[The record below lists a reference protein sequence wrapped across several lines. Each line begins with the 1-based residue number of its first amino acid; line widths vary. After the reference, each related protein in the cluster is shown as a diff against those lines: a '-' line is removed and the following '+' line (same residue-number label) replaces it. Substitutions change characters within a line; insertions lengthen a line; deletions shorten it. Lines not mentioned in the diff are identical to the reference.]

1 MIPLTAIFMK
11 FSKQQTNYVS
21 EITRFIADLK
31 KQDPALEDK
40 QRAGRALLWDR
51 EPIDL
56 DNTRRAQESRVQ
68 QKSYVYQSK

>member
-1 MIPLTAIFMK
+1 MK
-11 FSKQQTNYVS
+11 FSKQHSNYVS
-21 EITRFIADLK
+21 EITRFITDLK

-56 DNTRRAQESRVQ
+56 DNTRRTQESRVQ